1 MINTA
6 IILLAYL
13 CGSLASA
20 VIVCKLMGL
29 TDPRTEGSKNPGTT
43 NVLRLHGKKAAFLT
57 LTGDVMKGVLP
68 VLVAKWTGLDDS
80 IIAGTALAAFTGH
93 LFPVFFA
100 FKGGKGVA
108 TLIGVLAATHWIL
121 GVTFIATWLI
131 MAILFRFSSLSAL
144 TASLVTPVISAFLLP
159 DIYYITQTIMVILV
173 FWRHRSNIRHLLDGT
188 EDKIGSKP

>member
-1 MINTA
+1 
-6 IILLAYL
+6 
-13 CGSLASA
+13 
-20 VIVCKLMGL
+20 
-29 TDPRTEGSKNPGTT
+29 
-43 NVLRLHGKKAAFLT
+43 
-57 LTGDVMKGVLP
+57 MKGVLP